1 MYIGEEKEE
10 NLYIRKSK
18 LGQDHEYTRTVS
30 LAIFVCDSCGEI
42 FKRPR
47 GAMDPKRLSDNYFH
61 CCSGC
66 DSKRFAQKKGVERRL
81 IWDMPA
87 SSTLPISRF

>member
-1 MYIGEEKEE
+1 MYIGEETQE
-10 NLYIRKSK
+10 NHYNRTSK
-18 LGQDHEYTRTVS
+18 LGTSHEYVRTITYV
-30 LAIFVCDSCGEI
+30 IFACDSCGEQ

-47 GAMDPKRLSDNYFH
+47 GSMSPKRISNNYFH
-61 CCSGC
+61 CCPNC

-87 SSTLPISRF
+87 SSTIPINRL